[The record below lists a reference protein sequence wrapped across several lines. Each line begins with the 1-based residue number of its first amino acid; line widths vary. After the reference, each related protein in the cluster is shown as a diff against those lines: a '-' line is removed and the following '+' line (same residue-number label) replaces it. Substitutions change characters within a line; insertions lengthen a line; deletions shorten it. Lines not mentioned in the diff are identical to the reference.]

1 MTQADDSRQ
10 AMSRRPVIAFT
21 SVRAPYG
28 WLGNMSPYPLTV
40 EALGTCLLPG
50 TWRTSEALFQATRFD
65 DASIHE
71 EIRTCKSPMQVKMI
85 AKQHAARMIVVPR
98 GPQDLSCMEQV
109 LRLKLAQH
117 PDLRRQLGKLPTD
130 ALIVENVTTRGVT
143 ESNVFWGAALI
154 NGEWVGENRL
164 GRLWMDLRHALTP
177 QVDAQIA
184 MFGGGSE
191 RNQ

>member
-1 MTQADDSRQ
+1 
-10 AMSRRPVIAFT
+10 MSEAAASNRPVVAFT

-40 EALGTCLLPG
+40 ETLGTCLRPG

-71 EIRTCKSPMQVKMI
+71 EIRACKSPMQAKMV
-85 AKQHAARMIVVPR
+85 AKQHADRMIVLPR

-117 PDLRRQLGKLPTD
+117 PDIRRQLSAIPMG
-130 ALIVENVTTRGVT
+130 ALIVEDVTARGVT
-143 ESNVFWGAALI
+143 ESNVFWGAARI
-154 NGEWVGENRL
+154 NGEWVGENQL
-164 GRLWMDLRHALTP
+164 GRLWMDLHHGLALRP
-177 QVDAQIA
+177 PAVAQID
-184 MFGGGSE
+184 MFSTE
-191 RNQ
+191 RDE